1 MQYAHSASHES
12 LFHGPRSE
20 VVIQS
25 LDHLLAM
32 AQRYQSEGNLR
43 QAMAI
48 YWELSEDH
56 FETEQGL
63 EAQGR
68 LFDMAG
74 YFENDGSRHQA
85 RAIYE
90 RLL

>member
-1 MQYAHSASHES
+1 
-12 LFHGPRSE
+12 

-32 AQRYQSEGNLR
+32 AQRYRREGSLR

-48 YWELSEDH
+48 YWTLSEDY
-56 FETEQGL
+56 FETEQGRGAQSGLL
-63 EAQGR
+63 E
-68 LFDMAG
+68 MAD